1 MGDEL
6 TSGEKPVPVVR
17 ANRRHQRARVEAT
30 CPPKMR
36 AALKLRESA
45 P

>member
-6 TSGEKPVPVVR
+6 TSGEKPVPVGR
-17 ANRRHQRARVEAT
+17 ANRRHQNACVEAT
-30 CPPKMR
+30 RPPKMR
-36 AALKLRESA
+36 AALKLREPA